1 MASQSNPFSRI
12 KLVYKRG
19 NSVIKLVLLCTIV
32 LSTITI
38 VALSLALQDAKAQAS
53 NLQEQAAQLEQE
65 NQKLEEQIDGLG
77 SVGSVED
84 IAQNELGLVNPD
96 TVIIQPEG

>member
-1 MASQSNPFSRI
+1 MARRSNPFSRI

-19 NSVIKLVLLCTIV
+19 NTAMKIVLLCTIV
-32 LSTITI
+32 LSTVTI
-38 VALSLALQDAKAQAS
+38 VALSLALQDAKVQAN
-53 NLQEQAAQLEQE
+53 NLKEQAAQLEQE
-65 NQKLEEQIDGLG
+65 NQRLEEKIDDLG

-84 IAQNELGLVNPD
+84 IAKDELGLVNPD

>member
-1 MASQSNPFSRI
+1 MANQANPLSHI

-19 NSVIKLVLLCTIV
+19 NNAIKIILLCTIV

-38 VALSLALQDAKAQAS
+38 LALSLALNDAKAQATA
-53 NLQEQAAQLEQE
+53 LKEQAAQLEQE
-65 NQKLEEQIDGLG
+65 NEKLEEKIDALG
-77 SVGSVED
+77 SVDSVED